1 MLKIERTGQFKRD
14 YKRELKGR
22 HSTNLEASLVEV
34 LKTLVNNQPLA
45 PKYNDHQLTGDYKD
59 HRDCHIKPDL
69 LLVYRKP
76 NNQILQLVRL
86 GSHSELGF

>member
-22 HSTNLEASLVEV
+22 HRTTLEASLVEV
-34 LKTLVNNQPLA
+34 LKTLVSNQPLA
-45 PKYNDHQLTGDYKD
+45 DKYKDHQLTGDYKD

-69 LLVYRKP
+69 VLIYRKP

-86 GSHSELGF
+86 VSHSELGF

>member
-22 HSTNLEASLVEV
+22 YRTTLEASLIEV

-45 PKYNDHQLTGDYKD
+45 KKYKDHQLTGDYKD
-59 HRDCHIKPDL
+59 HRDCHINPDL
-69 LLVYRKP
+69 VLVYRKP

-86 GSHSELGF
+86 GSHTELGF